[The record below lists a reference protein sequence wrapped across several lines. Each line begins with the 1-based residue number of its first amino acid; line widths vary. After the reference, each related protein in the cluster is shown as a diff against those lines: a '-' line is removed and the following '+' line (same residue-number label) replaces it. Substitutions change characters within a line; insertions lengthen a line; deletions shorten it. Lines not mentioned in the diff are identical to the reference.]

1 MNTTV
6 APTIFVIMGI
16 TGDLAQNKLLPA
28 LLDLYIKN
36 VLPEKFKIVGFSRR
50 DINREDFEMF
60 VKNALQKKN
69 KYSAT
74 QIGSFIEQTEYVRGD
89 FDNIDSFKSL
99 KSRLDGI
106 DDTIGQ
112 CTNKLVYLSVPP
124 SLYEMLFNNIAQSG
138 LSQACGGEL
147 GWTRILVE
155 KPFGNDDKTAMA
167 LDKQLG
173 KLFAEEQVFRIDHY
187 LAKEVLQNVL
197 TFRFS
202 NTMFEPLWN
211 RKHIESV
218 HIHFF
223 EGNDVSKRGSFYDG
237 IGALRDVGQNHML
250 QMLAMVAMEKPA
262 HLSCVDIR
270 RERAR
275 VLSSIAPA
283 KNTDEFVRA
292 QYEGYTQTD
301 GVAPDS
307 TTETFFS
314 IIAEIKNNRWKGVP
328 FHLVSGKALNESR
341 VEIRIVFKDPDPTFF
356 VPQGHPDQEKNTLIF
371 RIQPHEGIGLVF
383 WFKVPGFESRTE
395 QKTLK
400 FDYSDS
406 PDTNMI
412 PDAYEKV
419 LYDCIQGDQTLFA
432 STDEVIASWKYI
444 TNVIQKWQD
453 VPVSSYKKGDG
464 PHNIAHPAK

>member
-1 MNTTV
+1 
-6 APTIFVIMGI
+6 MGV

-28 LLDLYIKN
+28 LIDLYIKN
-36 VLPEKFKIVGFSRR
+36 VLPQKFRIVGFSRR
-50 DINREDFEMF
+50 DIPREEFELF
-60 VKNALQKKN
+60 VKSALQKKN

-74 QIGSFIEQTEYVRGD
+74 QIGSFIERTEYVQGD
-89 FDNIDSFKSL
+89 FDNLDSFKKL
-99 KSRLDGI
+99 KKRLSEI
-106 DDTIGQ
+106 DDDFGQ

-124 SLYEMLFNNIAQSG
+124 SLYEMLFDNIAQSG
-138 LSQACGGEL
+138 LSEACGGEL

-173 KLFAEEQVFRIDHY
+173 KLFKEEQVFRIDHY

-223 EGNDVSKRGSFYDG
+223 ESNDASKRGKFYDG
-237 IGALRDVGQNHML
+237 LGALRDVGQNHML
-250 QMLAMVAMEKPA
+250 QMLAMVAMDKPD

-270 RERAR
+270 KERAK
-275 VLSSIAPA
+275 VLGAMSPA
-283 KNTDEFVRA
+283 KKTEGFVRG
-292 QYEGYTQTD
+292 QYEGYLETD
-301 GVAPDS
+301 GVNPQSD
-307 TTETFFS
+307 TETFFS
-314 IIAEIKNNRWKGVP
+314 IVAEIKNSKWKGVP

-356 VPQGHPDQEKNTLIF
+356 MPQSHPDQEKNTLVF

-400 FDYSDS
+400 FDYADS
-406 PDTNMI
+406 PDTQMI

-432 STDEVIASWKYI
+432 STDEVLASWKYI
-444 TNVIQKWQD
+444 TSVIDRWSS
-453 VPVSSYKKGDG
+453 VPIITYKKGEI
-464 PHNIAHPAK
+464 PHNLVHPQK